1 MLEVIHNTVGFNRDA
16 VRQPKMPTA
25 IIFESEEKSHNPGSR
40 NIYVQVEPEIINPVQ
55 NELIARSQEYDFI
68 LTHNTN
74 VLNRCKNAH
83 FYIFGSSWIP
93 ENEYMAIN
101 TKDKKFM
108 LTSITGGKR
117 WAPGHRF
124 RQDVYYEQLSI
135 TSIPTRFFTSHHTN
149 DLPVIANNPILYDR
163 KIELFKDSQFSLVIE
178 NSKQINYFTEKICDC
193 VITKTIPV
201 YWGCPNISDFFD
213 TTGWIIIETPSVDE
227 LLEKLEVLNEDYYM
241 KYMHIVKKNFE
252 TVKKYI
258 DVTEN
263 INRALCTI
271 PDY

>member
-1 MLEVIHNTVGFNRDA
+1 M
-16 VRQPKMPTA
+16 
-25 IIFESEEKSHNPGSR
+25 
-40 NIYVQVEPEIINPVQ
+40 
-55 NELIARSQEYDFI
+55 
-68 LTHNTN
+68 
-74 VLNRCKNAH
+74 
-83 FYIFGSSWIP
+83 
-93 ENEYMAIN
+93 
-101 TKDKKFM
+101 
-108 LTSITGGKR
+108 
-117 WAPGHRF
+117 
-124 RQDVYYEQLSI
+124 
-135 TSIPTRFFTSHHTN
+135 
-149 DLPVIANNPILYDR
+149 
-163 KIELFKDSQFSLVIE
+163 
-178 NSKQINYFTEKICDC
+178 
-193 VITKTIPV
+193 